1 MKRYEQIEHTADLK
15 IRAYGESL
23 PELFENAAAGMLEA
37 IAVVDTIDEVLK
49 IKIEVEADALEDLL
63 VAWLSEIHFHHE
75 VQEVL
80 FKRAQVVQFDE
91 DKIIGFAYGEAI
103 NPDKHEILTE
113 IKSVTY
119 HQLEVEEWDDGM
131 WAAQVIFDL

>member
-23 PELFENAAAGMLEA
+23 PELFENAALGMLEA
-37 IAVVDTIDEVLK
+37 IAAVDSIDEVVK
-49 IKIEVEADALEDLL
+49 INIKAEADTLEDLL
-63 VAWLSEIHFHHE
+63 VAWLSEIHFQHE

-80 FKRAQVVQFDE
+80 FKRTEVSQFDE
-91 DKIIGFAYGEAI
+91 DRINGFAYGEKI
-103 NPDKHEILTE
+103 NPDKHEIFTE

-119 HQLEVEEWDDGM
+119 HQLEVEEWDDNT
-131 WAAQVIFDL
+131 WEAQVIFDL